1 MCSLLLPDYSS
12 RDADPG
18 RELAARGEG
27 ELAEPHVSAP
37 DEGRRRRHRSE
48 RGPNGIVVVIAL
60 CCVEEQA
67 EMVQGRQGKAIT
79 QVALFWCLR
88 KETIHVLG

>member
-27 ELAEPHVSAP
+27 ELAEPHLSAP
-37 DEGRRRRHRSE
+37 DEGRQWPSFRRQRRRNR
-48 RGPNGIVVVIAL
+48 ILAL
-60 CCVEEQA
+60 VVEEQA
-67 EMVQGRQGKAIT
+67 AMVQGRQGKVKI
-79 QVALFWCLR
+79 
-88 KETIHVLG
+88 KGGI

>member
-27 ELAEPHVSAP
+27 ELAEPHLSAP
-37 DEGRRRRHRSE
+37 DEGRQWPSHRSQC
-48 RGPNGIVVVIAL
+48 RRNRILAFVIVV
-60 CCVEEQA
+60 VEEQA
-67 EMVQGRQGKAIT
+67 EMVQGRQGKVEI
-79 QVALFWCLR
+79 
-88 KETIHVLG
+88 KGDI

>member
-27 ELAEPHVSAP
+27 ELAEPHLSAP
-37 DEGRRRRHRSE
+37 DEGRQWPSFRRQRRRNR
-48 RGPNGIVVVIAL
+48 ILAL
-60 CCVEEQA
+60 VVEEQA
-67 EMVQGRQGKAIT
+67 AMVQGRKGKVKI
-79 QVALFWCLR
+79 
-88 KETIHVLG
+88 KGGI